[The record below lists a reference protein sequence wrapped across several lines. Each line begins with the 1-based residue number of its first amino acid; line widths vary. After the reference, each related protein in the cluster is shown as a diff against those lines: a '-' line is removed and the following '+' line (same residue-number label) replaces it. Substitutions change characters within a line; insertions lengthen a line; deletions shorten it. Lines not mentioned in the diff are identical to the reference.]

1 MGSAPMV
8 LETAII
14 EPSEVS
20 KRKGKDKQ
28 QTDSGEVGSPTIL
41 SQHGLHRD
49 HFHVQCGDKLQCT
62 VSLQGVARDPEGQMR
77 G

>member
-1 MGSAPMV
+1 MVLTLILRLCCSAQVADSVSKYPCMGSAPMV

-41 SQHGLHRD
+41 SQH
-49 HFHVQCGDKLQCT
+49 
-62 VSLQGVARDPEGQMR
+62 
-77 G
+77 